1 MKDYVHKIDPNNV
14 VQKFNQKSYGC
25 SVNVLNLKATSF
37 EATVLVLKAVRMLSR
52 PEERPRKPLVVFK
65 KDLPMVFYQYHLLV
79 IQLTEDFHGGSGN
92 WLQIFKVFSIEYMT
106 FCSAYVE
113 SRSN

>member
-1 MKDYVHKIDPNNV
+1 M
-14 VQKFNQKSYGC
+14 
-25 SVNVLNLKATSF
+25 NLKVTSF

-106 FCSAYVE
+106 FVQLMLKVDTKSM
-113 SRSN
+113 SNYNCIF